1 MILATNTSNLNI
13 KLIQPTDR
21 FSDDAFNSVI
31 EDIDNKVVGVSHLT
45 SGAHFAI
52 WTKSTSYQK
61 GDVVRTPFL
70 KSNQYLECLVGG
82 TSGSSCPTD
91 NI

>member
-1 MILATNTSNLNI
+1 MILAPNTSKLHI

-45 SGAHFAI
+45 SGAHFEVWA
-52 WTKSTSYQK
+52 KSTSYQK

-70 KSNQYLECLVGG
+70 KSNQYLEC
-82 TSGSSCPTD
+82 
-91 NI
+91 